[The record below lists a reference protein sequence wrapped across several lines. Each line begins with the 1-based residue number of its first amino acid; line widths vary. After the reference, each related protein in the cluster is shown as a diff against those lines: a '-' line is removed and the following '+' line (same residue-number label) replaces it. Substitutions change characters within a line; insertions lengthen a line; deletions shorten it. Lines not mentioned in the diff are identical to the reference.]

1 MKGRTIIELKD
12 AKGKKETY
20 VDHNMITNALATFYQ
35 EAGMTNPSAFNT
47 LLKTNP
53 VENLLGGILC
63 LDDTIPESAS
73 IVKVPTG
80 IKMIANAS
88 WGVLNS
94 GNPSE
99 LGSWNESESGWQQ
112 DGSYKC
118 VYDFTQSQG
127 NGVIKSVCLTSKLG
141 GLRGIGNAS
150 KTSRSAVQD
159 EDTYNSIDAMTGI
172 SGKVIGLRNNK
183 LYTVTGYTEN
193 GWTLNEYGINVT
205 RTDIRNTKAA
215 RLIRSITLQTP
226 AEIIALRNVH
236 SPDAIN
242 PSSHYAYYSINSC
255 YQKGDYVYCDYS
267 ILGGTSFRIYDYLTA
282 DIPIYIVKI
291 NLSDF
296 TSTVYATL
304 SPSVVGFSADETPK
318 SGANYHNATRG
329 ITDKYFVFRKYL
341 IDLANPTDVTEL
353 TDLTQDL
360 ERATSLDSDHIQASG
375 FRIDCGGGV
384 ALPTNGG
391 HSYIGIGDVNALVH
405 LSDTGYIFRDP
416 SYIASINNLE
426 QAVEKTGDKT
436 MKITYIITF

>member
-1 MKGRTIIELKD
+1 MKGKTIIELKD
-12 AKGKKETY
+12 AKGKKETF

-63 LDDTIPESAS
+63 LDDTITESAS

-80 IKMIANAS
+80 INMVANAS

-150 KTSRSAVQD
+150 KTSRAAVQS
-159 EDTYNSIDAMTGI
+159 EETYNSYDAMTGVTGTPI
-172 SGKVIGLRNNK
+172 ALKNNK
-183 LYTVTGYTEN
+183 LYSVASIGEN
-193 GWTLNEYGINVT
+193 GWTLNEYGFNTT

-215 RLIRSITLQTP
+215 RLIRSIAIQTP
-226 AEIIALRNVH
+226 ADIISARSRSVLYGGDR
-236 SPDAIN
+236 
-242 PSSHYAYYSINSC
+242 YYYGVQTH
-255 YQKGDYVYCDYS
+255 YQKGDYVYVVYA
-267 ILGGTSFRIYDYLTA
+267 IRGTRGSLSVAELSA
-282 DIPIYIVKI
+282 DNPVYIVKI
-291 NLSDF
+291 DLVNMTATID
-296 TSTVYATL
+296 ATL
-304 SPSVVGFSADETPK
+304 TPSVVGFT
-318 SGANYHNATRG
+318 SGLVNSSSYVENKPCTMG
-329 ITDKYFVFRKYL
+329 ITDKYMLFRRYL
-341 IDLANPTDVTEL
+341 IDLSNPSDVTEF
-353 TDLTQDL
+353 QDMAEML
-360 ERATSLDSDHIQASG
+360 NDGTTMDSDHIQISNN
-375 FRIDCGGGV
+375 RIDCPEAIV
-384 ALPTNGG
+384 LPANGG
-391 HSYIGIGDVNALVH
+391 ISYRNYADVNALVH
-405 LSDTGYIFRDP
+405 LTSTSDGVFLWRDP